1 MEENVI
7 LIIIIILLSS
17 TAFGLMFSMALK
29 NFDDLTNKLTYV
41 LVLSIAFTPAGAW
54 FLSNMYRFNKNIAV
68 FKKLKK
74 DSLLNKGL
82 LNSSDINSK

>member
-1 MEENVI
+1 MI
-7 LIIIIILLSS
+7 ALLSS

-41 LVLSIAFTPAGAW
+41 LVLSIAFTPVGAW
-54 FLSNMYRFNKNIAV
+54 FLSNVYKFNKSIAI

-74 DSLLNKGL
+74 DSLLNKE
-82 LNSSDINSK
+82 SY

>member
-1 MEENVI
+1 MYRYLSFLICSSLGILPSKGFSDSSSKFFSI
-7 LIIIIILLSS
+7 LIAIEFAALGFSAAIYETISVKSS
-17 TAFGLMFSMALK
+17 SA
-29 NFDDLTNKLTYV
+29 
-41 LVLSIAFTPAGAW
+41 I
-54 FLSNMYRFNKNIAV
+54 